1 MFDIILQKRSE
12 ICFRIINSFWTVFFV
27 CFQKPGLGH
36 NMLDSSAPLKR
47 GKERENPKPK
57 KPSSLKKVR
66 PHSPFIECYVIE
78 TKKSQNLLKKVMSP
92 SWTNIKKA
100 QTQNIQWKKIWD
112 SLISGQLYY
121 KMQNSVLPESKVP
134 LIERDI

>member
-1 MFDIILQKRSE
+1 MFDIILQKGSE
-12 ICFRIINSFWTVFFV
+12 INIRVINGFWTVFFV

-78 TKKSQNLLKKVMSP
+78 TKKSQNLLKKKVMSP
-92 SWTNIKKA
+92 SWTNIKKKPKLK
-100 QTQNIQWKKIWD
+100 TYKKI
-112 SLISGQLYY
+112 SKIPFNLLAVILVY
-121 KMQNSVLPESKVP
+121 QNAKLNAP
-134 LIERDI
+134 LK

>member
-12 ICFRIINSFWTVFFV
+12 ISIRVIIIKVFNCFYFI

-66 PHSPFIECYVIE
+66 PHPPFIECYVIE
-78 TKKSQNLLKKVMSP
+78 TKKKGQNLLKKVMSP

-100 QTQNIQWKKIWD
+100 QTQNIQKRSEILFNFW
-112 SLISGQLYY
+112 SVVL
-121 KMQNSVLPESKVP
+121 QNAKLSAP
-134 LIERDI
+134 LK